1 MGGVGRSVEF
11 DSGEHS
17 RKRLHHEMDL
27 SNSASP
33 RHHPPSG
40 VSQPG
45 AFAPFGGPK
54 GETNT
59 NNAAVYHFCSV
70 SDYRRIKAKVGTKQ
84 S

>member
-1 MGGVGRSVEF
+1 MGGEGRKAEF
-11 DSGEHS
+11 DSGDHS
-17 RKRLHHEMDL
+17 RERLPGEMDL

-54 GETNT
+54 GGPNT
-59 NNAAVYHFCSV
+59 NQAVYCPFYYV
-70 SDYRRIKAKVGTKQ
+70 SGYRGTSQK
-84 S
+84 